1 MKQGP
6 STSKPGHTKTEPKPK
21 AVGPGAVSRIGNKT
35 VYTKPPSPMEQ
46 GRGYKAPMASGSNHK
61 SGSQKKH

>member
-6 STSKPGHTKTEPKPK
+6 STSKPGQSKSEPKPK
-21 AVGPGAVSRIGNKT
+21 AIGPGAVSRMGNQT
-35 VYTKPPSPMEQ
+35 VYTKAPAPMAQ
-46 GRGYKAPMASGSNHK
+46 GRGFKAPMAAKSHHP

>member
-6 STSKPGHTKTEPKPK
+6 STSKMGSTKVEPKPK
-21 AVGPGAVSRIGNKT
+21 AVGPGAVSRIGVKT
-35 VYTKPPSPMEQ
+35 VFAKPPSPMMQ
-46 GRGYKAPMASGSNHK
+46 GRGFKAPMAAKSHHP